1 MSKNQYEQLITNLKA
16 TRKKYNSKEITQE
29 EALAI
34 FDILLDEYLKLKHQ
48 DDVTTFD
55 LELHLTLQN

>member
-1 MSKNQYEQLITNLKA
+1 MSKNQYEQLIANLKE
-16 TRKKYNSKEITQE
+16 TRKKYHAKEITQE

-34 FDILLDEYLKLKHQ
+34 FDTLLDTYLELKHQ
-48 DDVTTFD
+48 DDTAFN

>member
-1 MSKNQYEQLITNLKA
+1 MSKNEYQQLIANLKN

-34 FDILLDEYLKLKHQ
+34 FDTLLDTYLELKHQ
-48 DDVTTFD
+48 DDTTFN